1 VRART
6 YLLLL
11 TMASLMGCG
20 DSEPEST
27 PEPATFGDGGAR
39 PESAGP
45 TPDAVQ
51 VPEDAPMVLVLGDSI
66 AAGLHL
72 PRERAFPAALQRQMA
87 AAGQPFHLVNA
98 GVSGDT
104 SAGGLARLDWLLQ
117 QQPDVLIVELGAND
131 GLRGVKVSATEQN
144 LREILTRTQAAG
156 PKILLLGVRIP
167 PSMGP
172 DYSEAF
178 AGIYTRLAQE
188 LEVELVP
195 FFMQGVAGVPAL
207 NLPDELHPTAE
218 GHELIASNVAAGLSK
233 LLE

>member
-1 VRART
+1 MRAQ
-6 YLLLL
+6 LLLL
-11 TMASLMGCG
+11 TMACLMGCG
-20 DSEPEST
+20 EDEPRET

-39 PESAGP
+39 PESEGP
-45 TPDAVQ
+45 APDAVQ
-51 VPEDAPMVLVLGDSI
+51 VPADAPMVLVLGDSV

-72 PRERAFPAALQRQMA
+72 PRDRAFPAALQRQMA
-87 AAGQPFHLVNA
+87 AAGLPFRLVNA

-131 GLRGVKVSATEQN
+131 GLRGVKVATTEQN
-144 LREILTRTQAAG
+144 LREILARTQVAG

-178 AGIYTRLAQE
+178 AAIYPRLAQE
-188 LEVELVP
+188 FELPLVP
-195 FFMQGVAGVPAL
+195 FFMRGVAGVPAL
-207 NLPDELHPTAE
+207 NLPDGLHPTAE
-218 GHELIASNVAAGLSK
+218 GHEHIARNVAPGLAT